1 MNTVAKSGDKVK
13 VHYTGKL
20 AEGIVFDSSEGA
32 EPLEF
37 ELGTGQ
43 VIEGFDNGVM
53 GMIIGEKKTVH
64 IPVNEAYGL
73 AEEENVIKIPRSEIP
88 VDMELEIGMVL
99 NMHQDGSGQVM
110 QVAVADFDEQSV
122 LLDGNHP
129 LAGKDLIFD
138 IELVGLNE

>member
-1 MNTVAKSGDKVK
+1 MQAKKGDKVK

-20 AEGIVFDSSEGA
+20 TEGIVFDSSEGA

-43 VIEGFDNGVM
+43 VIEGFDNGIM
-53 GMIIGEKKTVH
+53 GMIIGERKTVH
-64 IPVNEAYGL
+64 IPVNEAYGP

-88 VDMELEIGMVL
+88 ADMELEIGMVL

-110 QVAVADFDEQSV
+110 QVAVADFDDEAV
-122 LLDGNHP
+122 VLDGNHP
-129 LAGKDLIFD
+129 LAGKDLVFD
-138 IELVGLNE
+138 IELVEIN

>member
-1 MNTVAKSGDKVK
+1 MQAKKGDKVK

-20 AEGIVFDSSEGA
+20 AEGIVFDSSQGA

-43 VIEGFDNGVM
+43 VIEGFDNG
-53 GMIIGEKKTVH
+53 IIGMVIGERKTVH
-64 IPVNEAYGL
+64 IPINQAYGP
-73 AEEENVIKIPRSEIP
+73 ADEQNVIRIPRSEIP
-88 VDMELEIGMVL
+88 EDMELEIGMVL
-99 NMHQDGSGQVM
+99 NMHQDGSGNVM

-122 LLDGNHP
+122 VLDGNHP

-138 IELVGLNE
+138 IELVWIG

>member
-1 MNTVAKSGDKVK
+1 MQAKTGDKVK

-20 AEGIVFDSSEGA
+20 AEGIVFDSSVGA

-37 ELGTGQ
+37 QLGSGM
-43 VIEGFDNGVM
+43 VIEGFDSGII
-53 GMIIGEKKTVH
+53 GMAIGEKKTVQ
-64 IPVNEAYGL
+64 IPVNQAYGP
-73 AEEENVIKIPRSEIP
+73 ADEENVIRIPRTEIP
-88 VDMELEIGMVL
+88 DDMELQIGMVL

-122 LLDGNHP
+122 VLDGNHP

-138 IELVGLNE
+138 IELVAIN

>member
-1 MNTVAKSGDKVK
+1 MQAKKGDKVK

-20 AEGIVFDSSEGA
+20 TEGIVFDSSEGA

-43 VIEGFDNGVM
+43 VIEGFDNGIM
-53 GMIIGEKKTVH
+53 GMTIGEKKTVH
-64 IPVNEAYGL
+64 IPVNEAYGP

-88 VDMELEIGMVL
+88 ADMELEIGMVL

-110 QVAVADFDEQSV
+110 QVAVADFDDEAV
-122 LLDGNHP
+122 VLDGNHP

-138 IELVGLNE
+138 IELVEITVL

>member
-122 LLDGNHP
+122 VLDGNHP

-138 IELVGLNE
+138 IELVGIG

>member
-1 MNTVAKSGDKVK
+1 MQAKKGDKVK

-20 AEGIVFDSSEGA
+20 TEGIVFDSSEGA

-37 ELGTGQ
+37 ELGSGQ
-43 VIEGFDNGVM
+43 VIEGFDNGIT
-53 GMIIGEKKTVH
+53 GMVVGEKKTVH
-64 IPVNEAYGL
+64 IPVNEAYGP

-88 VDMELEIGMVL
+88 ADMELEIGMVL

-110 QVAVADFDEQSV
+110 QVAVADFDDEAV
-122 LLDGNHP
+122 VLDGNHP

-138 IELVGLNE
+138 IELIEIG

>member
-1 MNTVAKSGDKVK
+1 MQAKKGDKVK

-20 AEGIVFDSSEGA
+20 TEGIVFDSSEGA

-43 VIEGFDNGVM
+43 VIEGFDNGIM

-64 IPVNEAYGL
+64 IPVNEAYGP

-88 VDMELEIGMVL
+88 ADMELEIGMVL

-110 QVAVADFDEQSV
+110 QVAVADFDDEAV
-122 LLDGNHP
+122 VLDGNHP

-138 IELVGLNE
+138 IELIEIG

>member
-1 MNTVAKSGDKVK
+1 MNTIAKSGDKVK

-122 LLDGNHP
+122 VLDGNHP

-138 IELVGLNE
+138 IELVGIG

>member
-1 MNTVAKSGDKVK
+1 MQAKKGDKVK

-20 AEGIVFDSSEGA
+20 TEGIVFDSSEGA

-43 VIEGFDNGVM
+43 VIEGFDNGIV
-53 GMIIGEKKTVH
+53 GMVIGEKKTVH
-64 IPVNEAYGL
+64 ISVNEAYGP

-88 VDMELEIGMVL
+88 ADMELEIGMVL

-110 QVAVADFDEQSV
+110 QVAVADFDDEAV
-122 LLDGNHP
+122 VLDGNHP

-138 IELVGLNE
+138 IELIEIG

>member
-1 MNTVAKSGDKVK
+1 MTAKKGDKVK

-37 ELGTGQ
+37 ELGSGM
-43 VIEGFDNGVM
+43 VIEGFDAGIT
-53 GMIIGEKKTVH
+53 GMSIGEKKTVE
-64 IPVNEAYGL
+64 IPVNQAYGP
-73 AEEENVIKIPRSEIP
+73 ADEQNVIRIPRTEIP
-88 VDMELEIGMVL
+88 ADMELQIGMVL

-122 LLDGNHP
+122 VLDGNHP

-138 IELVGLNE
+138 IELVGIN

>member
-1 MNTVAKSGDKVK
+1 MTAVKGNKVK

-37 ELGTGQ
+37 ELGSGM
-43 VIEGFDNGVM
+43 VIEGFDSGVE
-53 GMIIGEKKTVH
+53 GMKIGEKKTIH
-64 IPVNEAYGL
+64 IPMENAYGP
-73 AEEENVIKIPRSEIP
+73 ANEENVIRIPRTEIP
-88 VDMELEIGMVL
+88 ADMEIQIGMVL
-99 NMHQDGSGQVM
+99 NMHQDGTGNVM
-110 QVAVADFDEQSV
+110 QVTIADFDEQSV

-138 IELVGLNE
+138 LELVEIN

>member
-1 MNTVAKSGDKVK
+1 MTAKVGDKVK

-37 ELGTGQ
+37 ELGSGM
-43 VIEGFDNGVM
+43 VIEGFDSGIE

-64 IPVNEAYGL
+64 IPVNQAYGP
-73 AEEENVIKIPRSEIP
+73 ADEQNVIRIPRTEIP
-88 VDMELEIGMVL
+88 EGMELEIGMVL
-99 NMHQDGSGQVM
+99 NMHQDGSGDVM

-122 LLDGNHP
+122 VLDGNHP

-138 IELVGLNE
+138 IELVEIG

>member
-1 MNTVAKSGDKVK
+1 MQAKKGDKVK

-20 AEGIVFDSSEGA
+20 TEGIVFDSSEGA

-43 VIEGFDNGVM
+43 VIEGFDNGIV
-53 GMIIGEKKTVH
+53 GMTIGEKKTVH
-64 IPVNEAYGL
+64 IPVNEAYGP

-88 VDMELEIGMVL
+88 ADMELEIGMVL

-110 QVAVADFDEQSV
+110 QVAVADFDDEAV
-122 LLDGNHP
+122 VLDGNHP

-138 IELVGLNE
+138 IELVEIG

>member
-1 MNTVAKSGDKVK
+1 MSQIAKKGDKVK

-20 AEGIVFDSSEGA
+20 TEGIVFDSSEGA

-43 VIEGFDNGVM
+43 VIEGFDNGIM
-53 GMIIGEKKTVH
+53 GMEIGEKKTVH
-64 IPVNEAYGL
+64 IPVNEAYGP

-88 VDMELEIGMVL
+88 EDMELQIGMVL

-110 QVAVADFDEQSV
+110 QVAVADFDDEAV
-122 LLDGNHP
+122 VLDGNHP

-138 IELVGLNE
+138 IELVEII